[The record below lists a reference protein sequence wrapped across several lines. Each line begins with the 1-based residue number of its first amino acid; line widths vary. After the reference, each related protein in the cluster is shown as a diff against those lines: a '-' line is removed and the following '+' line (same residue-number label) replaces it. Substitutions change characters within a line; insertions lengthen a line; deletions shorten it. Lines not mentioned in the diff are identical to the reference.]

1 MISTQVDANIVLDA
15 GDLSPAYLLQD
26 CGAVRIILPLRVAKE
41 LDGLKNNADE
51 AIARRARRANAFFSD
66 PWIRRQPWLELEQ
79 GAGEAA
85 NRTADEEILDTALAA
100 QKEGATVLCTR
111 DKNLRLRAAHAG
123 VEALDLVEARSKAH
137 ARDVSWRRAYGHLL
151 PGRDDDAARR
161 EYLRNY

>member
-1 MISTQVDANIVLDA
+1 MA
-15 GDLSPAYLLQD
+15 
-26 CGAVRIILPLRVAKE
+26 RE

-100 QKEGATVLCTR
+100 QKEGTTVLCTR
-111 DKNLRLRAAHAG
+111 DTVWKATDG
-123 VEALDLVEARSKAH
+123 VGTPTRTQM
-137 ARDVSWRRAYGHLL
+137 
-151 PGRDDDAARR
+151 
-161 EYLRNY
+161 